1 MLSIEAEKVLSVL
14 IVVDPLNDEEA
25 DVDDCVSTNAVA
37 VGVMEDVGV
46 VSLVPVKDVWV
57 GVRDEVSSGIVAV
70 LVDKDM
76 YDVDTSV
83 G

>member
-25 DVDDCVSTNAVA
+25 DVDDCVSTNVVA

-46 VSLVPVKDVWV
+46 VSLVPVK
-57 GVRDEVSSGIVAV
+57 GV
-70 LVDKDM
+70 
-76 YDVDTSV
+76 
-83 G
+83 